1 MGISLEGHWNS
12 GGFWESKE
20 SLGFIL
26 QWQGEQFFFFF
37 VENGMVVF

>member
-1 MGISLEGHWNS
+1 MGISLGGYWNS

-26 QWQGEQFFFFF
+26 QWQGEQFFF